1 MREGGRRVRLR
12 GPGCQRLGERVR
24 APMPWAQVAGS
35 ARGRTGV
42 GAGRAEGRK
51 LGRRASRAESVRV
64 EAGPCGALSWVWLGR
79 GVGDGMTGPVR
90 VGFGFSGFGLLFLLP
105 FPFYSISSLFYS

>member
-1 MREGGRRVRLR
+1 MCGAGPSGARGRREALTS
-12 GPGCQRLGERVR
+12 
-24 APMPWAQVAGS
+24 WAQLAGS

-79 GVGDGMTGPVR
+79 GVGDGVTGPVR
-90 VGFGFSGFGLLFLLP
+90 VGFGFSGFGLLFLIS
-105 FPFYSISSLFYS
+105 FPF